1 MKPTIASLLEKFNTN
16 AIKAVVTS
24 KVKLI
29 NNPMKKLS
37 GASERIFRLKTRAW
51 VFMYEL
57 EGDMKDWFKGVK
69 EDVPGLINKA
79 GFKVRVI

>member
-1 MKPTIASLLEKFNTN
+1 MKPTIASLFEKFNTN
-16 AIKAVVTS
+16 GIKEVVTS

-37 GASERIFRLKTRAW
+37 STSDRIFRLKTSAW
-51 VFMYEL
+51 VFLYEL
-57 EGDMKDWFKGVK
+57 KGDMKDWFKGVK

-79 GFKVRVI
+79 GFKVRK

>member
-1 MKPTIASLLEKFNTN
+1 MKPTIASLLEKFNAN
-16 AIKAVVTS
+16 EIKEVVTA

-37 GASERIFRLKTRAW
+37 STSERIFPLKTRAS
-51 VFMYEL
+51 VFLYEL

-69 EDVPGLINKA
+69 
-79 GFKVRVI
+79 

>member
-16 AIKAVVTS
+16 GIKEVVTS

-37 GASERIFRLKTRAW
+37 STSDRIFRLKTSAW
-51 VFMYEL
+51 VFLYEL
-57 EGDMKDWFKGVK
+57 KGDMKDWFKGVK

-79 GFKVRVI
+79 GFKVRK